1 VQPFKHFCLK
11 GFFIGKVK
19 NIHYWAIR
27 LKMSPN
33 SNMRSPDFQNRWP
46 FTAAI
51 YIFLL
56 FGLAASIVV
65 STSMGY
71 IQIPLEAVVKII
83 LTKISGRVSLIDG
96 LDKLFPVVVIDVR
109 LPRILS
115 AAIVGG
121 GLAISGV
128 VFQGILLN
136 PLADPYTLGVSAGAA
151 FGASLALLLNIGM
164 LGSYSVP
171 LFAFVGAVATLVFVI
186 YLSSSSGGVSSNNLI
201 LSGIIVAAILSA
213 GISFLKYVADEQVAV
228 IIFWLMGSFGS
239 KTWMDVTLI
248 LLLVGLGFGV
258 FIFYARDLNLMS
270 LGNRTAS
277 SLGVDTRKVTIT
289 LLVTAS
295 LVAAICVSVSGI
307 IGFVGLLVP
316 HMMRLITG
324 PDNRRLVP
332 VSLLAGA
339 VLLCVADTI
348 TRAVLPSEIPIG
360 VLTALIGGPF
370 FCYLFRKQHRAR
382 RGA

>member
-1 VQPFKHFCLK
+1 MQLVML
-11 GFFIGKVK
+11 
-19 NIHYWAIR
+19 
-27 LKMSPN
+27 
-33 SNMRSPDFQNRWP
+33 
-46 FTAAI
+46 AAI
-51 YIFLL
+51 MV
-56 FGLAASIVV
+56 AAVIV
-65 STSMGY
+65 STGMGY
-71 IQIPLEAVVKII
+71 IDVPAGAVVKII
-83 LTKISGRVSLIDG
+83 FAKLSGRLEYLEGMDSV
-96 LDKLFPVVVIDVR
+96 FPVVVVDVR

-151 FGASLALLLNIGM
+151 FGASLAILLNVGF
-164 LGSYSVP
+164 LGLYSVP
-171 LFAFVGAVATLVFVI
+171 LFAFGGAVGTLLFVI
-186 YLSSSSGGVSSNNLI
+186 YLSSSSGGFSSNNLI

-213 GISFLKYVADEQVAV
+213 GISLLKYIADEQVSV

-239 KTWMDVTLI
+239 KTWTD
-248 LLLVGLGFGV
+248 VGLIFLSVGIGLLI
-258 FIFYARDLNLMS
+258 FIFFARDMNLMS

-277 SLGVDTRKVTIT
+277 SLGVDTRKVTLV

-295 LVAAICVSVSGI
+295 LVAAVCVSVSGI

-332 VSLLAGA
+332 VSLLAGSI
-339 VLLCVADTI
+339 LLLGADTV
-348 TRAVLPSEIPIG
+348 TRAVLPTEIPIG

-370 FCYLFRKQHRAR
+370 FCYLFRKQQAAR
-382 RGA
+382 KVI

>member
-1 VQPFKHFCLK
+1 
-11 GFFIGKVK
+11 
-19 NIHYWAIR
+19 
-27 LKMSPN
+27 
-33 SNMRSPDFQNRWP
+33 
-46 FTAAI
+46 
-51 YIFLL
+51 
-56 FGLAASIVV
+56 
-65 STSMGY
+65 MGY
-71 IQIPLEAVVKII
+71 INIPVGAVVKII
-83 LTKISGRVSLIDG
+83 LAKISDHRSLLDG
-96 LDKLFPVVVIDVR
+96 IDKLFSVVVIDVR
-109 LPRILS
+109 LPRILT

-151 FGASLALLLNIGM
+151 FGASLALLLNVGL
-164 LGSYSVP
+164 LGNYSVP
-171 LFAFVGAVATLVFVI
+171 LFAFFGAVATLFFVI
-186 YLSSSSGGVSSNNLI
+186 FLSSSSGGVSSNNLI

-213 GISFLKYVADEQVAV
+213 GISFLKYIADEQVAV
-228 IIFWLMGSFGS
+228 IIFWLMGSFAAKS
-239 KTWMDVTLI
+239 WLDVSLTLV
-248 LLLVGLGFGV
+248 LVAIGLSI
-258 FIFYARDLNLMS
+258 FIYYARDLNLMS
-270 LGNRTAS
+270 LGDRSAT
-277 SLGVDTRKVTIT
+277 SLGVDTRKVTII

-295 LVAAICVSVSGI
+295 FVAAICVSVSGI

-339 VLLCVADTI
+339 ILLLVADTV

-370 FCYLFRKQHRAR
+370 FCYIFRKQQTAK
-382 RGA
+382 RGN